1 MRLLHRFGYY
11 LGGFA
16 IGLIIL
22 AFFFSG
28 KKTSCAYFPQARTLK
43 KLKSIPYTISNEA
56 ESSMKRLAIDTL
68 VINRLLHLGEV
79 NFGKSETR
87 KEPCKVYYI
96 NGETASGKA
105 LELQL
110 DLCNDD
116 EQVIIKNIVSTE
128 KE

>member
-11 LGGFA
+11 FGGFA

-43 KLKSIPYTISNEA
+43 KLKSVPYTLSNQA
-56 ESSMKRLAIDTL
+56 ESSMKRLSLDTIA
-68 VINRLLHLGEV
+68 INRLMHLGKV

-87 KEPCKVYYI
+87 KEPCKIYFI
-96 NGETASGKA
+96 DGTSESGKA

-110 DLCNDD
+110 DLCNND
-116 EQVIIKNIVSTE
+116 EEVIITNIVSI
-128 KE
+128 

>member
-43 KLKSIPYTISNEA
+43 KLSSTPYTISNQA
-56 ESSMKRLAIDTL
+56 ESSMLQLSLDTIA
-68 VINRLLHLGEV
+68 INRILHLGDV

-87 KEPCKVYYI
+87 KEPCKVYFI
-96 NGETASGKA
+96 DGEAASGDK

-110 DLCNDD
+110 DLCDHD
-116 EQVIIKNIVSTE
+116 ERVVIKDVIRKGSY
-128 KE
+128 